1 MTDRYL
7 HTEMTD
13 RLVTDNVKALR
24 LSVNVSI
31 VYMSYSKKV
40 VYKSIKDIYQTMQ
53 LNNENDSLISLKRL
67 SANNDYYN
75 VVFKKTERIAS
86 AVFYVLAHVALNERT
101 RVHYDNVSLKAM
113 ALHEVAI
120 ASLNL
125 YEYEVR
131 DKIYDLKQS
140 LVTLASTLHIS
151 VAAGLLT
158 SDIEAVV
165 GEEIEIVLR
174 YLRNHYT
181 NDASTRPTLTPGNT
195 TATSKSIPITKPRRP
210 RPQIPQNDLS
220 SDAVLVYSDLGGRTE
235 RIKTVLDAKPN
246 ATIKDLSEII
256 TDVSTKT
263 IQRDLNS
270 LIDSGQVMRQGER
283 RWSTYSIVK

>member
-165 GEEIEIVLR
+165 GEEIEMVLR

-181 NDASTRPTLTPGNT
+181 NDASTRPNLTPGNT
-195 TATSKSIPITKPRRP
+195 TATSKSVPITKPRRP